1 MRQLALIT
9 MAVIVLAACNK
20 EKQLEKTVTKKDGVW
35 DISTV
40 DWELVKVVGFVSQ
53 TVNVGTS
60 TNAGTFTF
68 NESGSGSYDFTV
80 NDTTF
85 IGDFSWTNDE
95 DSIYLNKVSVTFNPI
110 TFESEQH
117 VVAYSAAKVGKNE
130 LEMTGGD
137 VLNTINSQSVFAG
150 EFVLTR

>member
-9 MAVIVLAACNK
+9 LAVIVLAACKK

-35 DISTV
+35 DIATV
-40 DWELVKVVGFVSQ
+40 DWELVKVSGFSQ

-60 TNAGTFTF
+60 SNAGTFTF

-95 DSIYLNKVSVTFNPI
+95 DSIYLTKIAVTFKPI

-117 VVAYSAAKVGKNE
+117 VVAYAAAKVGKKE
-130 LEMTGGD
+130 LAMTGAD
-137 VLNTINSQSVFAG
+137 VLNTTFSQSVFAG